1 MLLQIHGYLL
11 LSRLQRVT
19 IPVYKTFVR
28 NGISS
33 VQYVIPC
40 QNSDETSSVSAFSWK
55 NITSCQMSD
64 IGILYAIY
72 RFIAL
77 CRVLVTEAFSLQET
91 GTWKSYVIWCWRKQQ
106 SDDEETDPGSN
117 TGPNKPR

>member
-40 QNSDETSSVSAFSWK
+40 QNSDETSSVSSVFIEKTLPHVKSR
-55 NITSCQMSD
+55 TSGSFMPST
-64 IGILYAIY
+64 GLS
-72 RFIAL
+72 RF
-77 CRVLVTEAFSLQET
+77 V
-91 GTWKSYVIWCWRKQQ
+91 GY
-106 SDDEETDPGSN
+106 
-117 TGPNKPR
+117 